1 MSLHSPSRPSE
12 FSAVGFEAP
21 NGVSSRHSEVY
32 NRLLTDRI
40 VVLGSDVNDEIANFI
55 MAQLLYLEGQD
66 ASRPIWLYINSPGGS
81 VTSGMAIY
89 DTMQFVQPEVG
100 TICIGLG
107 ASMGQFLLCA
117 GAPGKRY
124 SLPHA
129 RIMMH
134 QPLGGVRGQATDI
147 AIQAE
152 QMAHTKRML
161 QERIAHPHR
170 PNRRAGRGRLRPRP
184 LVHRIRSQGL
194 RHHRP
199 RDRQA
204 WRDALTR
211 PARSRTPES
220 RSIRCGL

>member
-1 MSLHSPSRPSE
+1 MSSQSLPPQLRPDPAE
-12 FSAVGFEAP
+12 VGFDTPTAAS
-21 NGVSSRHSEVY
+21 NRQSEVF
-32 NRLLTDRI
+32 NRLLQDRI
-40 VVLGSDVNDEIANFI
+40 VVLGSDVNDEVANFI

-66 ASRPIWLYINSPGGS
+66 ATKPIWLYINSPGGS

-89 DTMQFVQPEVG
+89 DTMQFIQPDVG

-124 SLPHA
+124 ALPHA

-152 QMAHTKRML
+152 QMAYTKKLL
-161 QERIAHPHR
+161 QERIAHHTGQTGGPD
-170 PNRRAGRGRLRPRP
+170 RGRLGPRP
-184 LVHRIRSQGL
+184 LVHR
-194 RHHRP
+194 
-199 RDRQA
+199 
-204 WRDALTR
+204 
-211 PARSRTPES
+211 
-220 RSIRCGL
+220 